1 MDFINNKK
9 QYIPFASSAVIFI
22 ILEANGYF
30 PKLYYYFLG
39 ANIFILAL
47 SIWYLA
53 RGSIFYKNFLHYSIL
68 PLCLIISSSVY
79 GILVS
84 DSLRGQILD
93 ILITILNYIG
103 LRSLYF
109 YFEKSEIYKVYLMNN
124 FFSYAGFLIIF
135 FSSSAIFGL
144 VSFLNIEIW
153 PLLFLLTF
161 VIALVLFQYYLI
173 YDIDRKRSFPFIL
186 LASLSLLEI
195 SWAVSFLPLNYT
207 VAGLTISVFYYMA
220 SGLTKYF
227 MQGNLNKGIIKF
239 YLLFGSISIFIL
251 LLTSRW
257 Q

>member
-1 MDFINNKK
+1 MDSLNNKK
-9 QYIPFASSAVIFI
+9 QYAPFFISAT
-22 ILEANGYF
+22 ILVLLETNGYF
-30 PKLYYYFLG
+30 PKSFFYILS
-39 ANIFILAL
+39 ANVTMLAC

-53 RGSIFYKNFLHYSIL
+53 RGSIYYKNFLYYSIL

-84 DSLRGQILD
+84 NFIFRQIL
-93 ILITILNYIG
+93 ILLIAVLNYIS

-109 YFEKSEIYKVYLMNN
+109 YFDKSEMYKAYLMNN

-144 VSFLNIEIW
+144 VSYMNIEIW

-161 VIALVLFQYYLI
+161 VVGLVLFQYYLI
-173 YDIDRKRSFPFIL
+173 YEINKKRSFPFIL
-186 LASLSLLEI
+186 LVCLSLLEI

-227 MQGNLNKGIIKF
+227 LQENLNRSIIKF